1 MSNAQRDRQRKQ
13 AQQKCWL
20 LIVLMCLAACADQ
33 PALRYNAVSFA
44 DLPGWEQDD
53 LSGVGQ
59 ALRRSCTKSA
69 VVMRDACAGL
79 PTTDQDLRHYFTTH
93 FTPWQIVTH
102 AGDTGL
108 FTGYY
113 APELRVSHTRHDAYQ
128 TPVYGLPR
136 DLAVADLGAFKSELH
151 GQQVTGRVEGGR
163 FVPYPARAAITQHGV
178 DAPVLAWAQD
188 VIDVF
193 ILQIQG
199 SGRLVFEDDT
209 SLDVGY
215 AGQNGRPYVAI
226 GKLLKAQGAFPEG
239 KVTMP
244 RIRAWLETHPDEQTA
259 VLAGNPSYV
268 FFRPVAGTATGAQG
282 VELTPERSLAVDA
295 QMIKLGTPVWLA
307 AEHPDGGVLQ
317 RLMVAQD
324 TGGAI
329 KGALRGD
336 VYWGYGAQAAQRAGL
351 MQSTGR
357 AYILWPQAAGEPPS
371 SARNAIVP

>member
-1 MSNAQRDRQRKQ
+1 M
-13 AQQKCWL
+13 L
-20 LIVLMCLAACADQ
+20 TCLVACAEQ
-33 PALRYNAVSFA
+33 SALRYRAVSFA

-53 LSGVGQ
+53 LAGVGQ
-59 ALRRSCTKSA
+59 ALRRSCTKPA
-69 VVMRDACAGL
+69 VVMRDVCAAL
-79 PTTDQDLRHYFTTH
+79 PATDQNLRPYFTAY
-93 FTPWQIVTH
+93 FTPWQIITNT
-102 AGDTGL
+102 GDTGL

-113 APELRVSHTRHDAYQ
+113 APELRASPTRHDAYQ
-128 TPVYGLPR
+128 TPVYGIPR
-136 DLAVADLGAFKSELH
+136 DLVMADLGAFKSELQ

-178 DAPVLAWAQD
+178 DAPVLAWARD
-188 VIDVF
+188 PIDVF

-199 SGRLVFEDDT
+199 SGRLVFEDGT

-244 RIRAWLETHPDEQTA
+244 RIREWLETHPEEQA
-259 VLAGNPSYV
+259 ALLAGNPSYV
-268 FFRPVAGTATGAQG
+268 FFRPMVGTATGAQG
-282 VELTPERSLAVDA
+282 VVLTPERSLAVDA

-307 AEHPDGGVLQ
+307 IEHPEGGVLQ

-336 VYWGYGAQAAQRAGL
+336 VYWGYGAQAAQRAGI
-351 MQSTGR
+351 MQSIGR
-357 AYILWPQAAGEPPS
+357 AYIMWPRTAGEPVFA
-371 SARNAIVP
+371 ARNAVGHE